1 MRCKENDAAPATGET
16 LLVAMGVKGND
27 GDGEEVGGAEI
38 EGGGEIWFRSTEAHQ
53 AAALELLQDGRG

>member
-1 MRCKENDAAPATGET
+1 
-16 LLVAMGVKGND
+16 MGVRGND

-38 EGGGEIWFRSTEAHQ
+38 EGGGEIWLRSTEAHQ